1 MASVKSWCRIVRFR
15 HNSLLVMS
23 FWWRGLV
30 IIQKTTLNPDHARHI
45 TGNEMGTCLT
55 FKLNMGNEPGF
66 R

>member
-1 MASVKSWCRIVRFR
+1 MANVKPLCRRVSFR
-15 HNSLLVMS
+15 HNSMPVMS

-30 IIQKTTLNPDHARHI
+30 ITQKTTLNPDHAHHI

-66 R
+66 